1 MILGPSA
8 PAPLMI
14 EVDGVRFG
22 LTTTSSSP
30 QPSPAVADAGY
41 FWLAKGMR
49 PRDVLN
55 TGLASGE
62 FKECAI
68 QRVTKLS
75 SAPWL
80 VQDFMA
86 SDPVEESMACQ
97 WLVGLDYVYDSVM
110 CVSDSGECA
119 FTCSF

>member
-1 MILGPSA
+1 MIFGPSA
-8 PAPLMI
+8 PAPLMF
-14 EVDGVRFG
+14 EVDRIKFG

-30 QPSPAVADAGY
+30 QPDPTPADAHH

-49 PRDVLN
+49 PRDVLDM
-55 TGLASGE
+55 GISLGE
-62 FKECAI
+62 FRECTI
-68 QRVTKLS
+68 QRVAKLS

-80 VQDFMA
+80 VQDFME
-86 SDPVEESMACQ
+86 SGPVEERMVCQ
-97 WLVGLDYVYDSVM
+97 WLAGSDYVYDSVM